1 MLSRA
6 LNPAFFGRLAATAIV
21 SLAVAL
27 PAAAQV
33 PGNYNNRSVGGIS
46 IDPSGLLQ
54 NAVRDDLLALARAR
68 QEAGEQV
75 PADLSASVPL
85 RKVSLRGL
93 EQAVAESLKSGK
105 PLPDAVKYLAG
116 LQRIEYIFVYPEQQD
131 IVLAGP
137 AEGWKVDARG
147 NVVGAANGR
156 PVMLLDDLLVALRSA
171 QAAARGGISCSI
183 DPSPEGLAR
192 LHKSLNNLVRSGD
205 PQQAMNEIEQTL
217 GPQTI
222 SVAGV
227 PADSHFGRVLVAADY
242 RMKRIAMGFEPSPV
256 RGLPSFLQMFGGSR
270 GTGSLLPRWWL
281 EPRYEAV
288 LRDADGLAWNLRGA
302 SVKAMTE
309 EDFINAQGQKEHS
322 GKPHPLAQK
331 WADMMTE
338 KYGELAV
345 AEPVFGQLQN
355 CVDLAVVAAVV
366 VKERLGEKAG
376 LSMPVLLDDQS
387 LKTEA
392 FIAPK
397 TVATKAS
404 VLKKSGGWVISASG
418 GVLIPSWSIAD
429 TARKSD
435 DCSAVRAKTSYK
447 TSATAW
453 YWN

>member
-6 LNPAFFGRLAATAIV
+6 LNPALFGRLAAAAIV

-27 PAAAQV
+27 PASAQV
-33 PGNYNNRSVGGIS
+33 LTNNNRSVGGIS

-68 QEAGEQV
+68 QEASEQV
-75 PADLSASVPL
+75 PADLNTAVPL

-105 PLPDAVKYLAG
+105 PVPDAAKYMAG

-137 AEGWKVDARG
+137 AEGWKIDARG
-147 NVVGAANGR
+147 NVVGATTGR
-156 PVMLLDDLLVALRSA
+156 PVLLLDDLLVALRSA

-183 DPSPEGLAR
+183 DPSPEGLSR
-192 LHKSLNNLVRSGD
+192 LQKSLNNLVRSGD
-205 PQQAMNEIEQTL
+205 PQQAMTEIEQTL

-222 SVAGV
+222 SVQGV
-227 PADSHFGRVLVAADY
+227 PAESHFGRVLVAADY

-256 RGLPSFLQMFGGSR
+256 RGLPSFLQMLGARGS
-270 GTGSLLPRWWL
+270 GSLLPRWWL

-288 LRDADGLAWNLRGA
+288 LRDADGLTWNLRGA

-376 LSMPVLLDDQS
+376 LSLPVLLDDQS

-392 FIAPK
+392 FVAPK

-429 TARKSD
+429 TARQSD
-435 DCSAVRAKTSYK
+435 DCSAARTKTNYK
-447 TSATAW
+447 TSSAW

>member
-6 LNPAFFGRLAATAIV
+6 LNPALFGRLAAATIV

-27 PAAAQV
+27 PASAQV
-33 PGNYNNRSVGGIS
+33 LTNNNRSVGGIS

-68 QEAGEQV
+68 QEASEQV
-75 PADLSASVPL
+75 PADLNAAVPM

-93 EQAVAESLKSGK
+93 EKAVAESLKSGK
-105 PLPDAVKYLAG
+105 PVPDAAKYLAG

-137 AEGWKVDARG
+137 AEGWKIDARG
-147 NVVGAANGR
+147 NVVGATTGR
-156 PVMLLDDLLVALRSA
+156 PVLLLDDLLVALRSA

-183 DPSPEGLAR
+183 DPSPEGLSR
-192 LHKSLNNLVRSGD
+192 LQKSLNNLVRSGD
-205 PQQAMNEIEQTL
+205 PQQAMTEIEQTL

-222 SVAGV
+222 SVQGV
-227 PADSHFGRVLVAADY
+227 PAESHFGRVLVAADY

-256 RGLPSFLQMFGGSR
+256 RGLPSFLQMLGARGS
-270 GTGSLLPRWWL
+270 GSLLPRWWL

-288 LRDADGLAWNLRGA
+288 LRDADGLTWNLRGA

-376 LSMPVLLDDQS
+376 LSLPVLLDDQS

-392 FIAPK
+392 FVAPK

-429 TARKSD
+429 TARQSD
-435 DCSAVRAKTSYK
+435 DCSAARTKTNYK
-447 TSATAW
+447 TSSAW

>member
-1 MLSRA
+1 MLSRS
-6 LNPAFFGRLAATAIV
+6 LNPAFLGRLAAAAIV

-33 PGNYNNRSVGGIS
+33 VSTTTRSVGGIS

-54 NAVRDDLLALARAR
+54 NAVRDDVLALARAR
-68 QEAGEQV
+68 QEAFEQV
-75 PADLSASVPL
+75 PADLNTPVPL

-137 AEGWKVDARG
+137 AEGWKIDARG
-147 NVVGAANGR
+147 NVVGATSGR

-192 LHKSLNNLVRSGD
+192 LQQSLNSLVRSGD
-205 PQQAMNEIEQTL
+205 PQQAMTEIERTL

-222 SVAGV
+222 SVQGV
-227 PADSHFGRVLVAADY
+227 PAESHFGRVLVAADY

-256 RGLPSFLQMFGGSR
+256 RGLPSFLQMLGNRGS
-270 GTGSLLPRWWL
+270 GSLLPRWWL

-309 EDFINAQGQKEHS
+309 EDFINAKGQKEHS

-331 WADMMTE
+331 WADLMTE

-376 LSMPVLLDDQS
+376 LSLPVLLDEQS

-392 FIAPK
+392 FFAPK

-418 GVLIPSWSIAD
+418 GVMIPSWSIAD

-435 DCSAVRAKTSYK
+435 DCSTARAKTNYK
-447 TSATAW
+447 TSAAAW